1 MKSEIEL
8 LIRQAG
14 INPAIVKRSQ
24 RKAYIVCHYY
34 KQYLSES
41 TAKNSLEEIYSRIE
55 KKTGIKLNTIKGYIK
70 RNYNE
75 LKEYL

>member
-14 INPAIVKRSQ
+14 IKPAILKRSQ

-34 KQYLSES
+34 KLYLSES
-41 TAKNSLEEIYSRIE
+41 TAKNSLQEIYSRIE
-55 KKTGIKLNTIKGYIK
+55 KKTGIKINTIRSYIE
-70 RNYNE
+70 RHYNE